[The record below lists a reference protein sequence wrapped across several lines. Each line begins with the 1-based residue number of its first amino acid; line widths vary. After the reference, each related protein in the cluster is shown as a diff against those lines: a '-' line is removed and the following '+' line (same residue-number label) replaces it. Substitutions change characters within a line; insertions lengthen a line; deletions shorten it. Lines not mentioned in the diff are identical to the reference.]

1 MDQGDK
7 PLEAKLET
15 NGHEASVAWAAWRMR
30 CTERTVL
37 YYLKQTK
44 LRGIKVGKSWF
55 IDRASIEAH
64 CAAYGIA
71 EPPSPSSSHHPEL
84 SIQAAPVAEIQPQL
98 AQGPPLSPV
107 MADKE
112 GAEVAWSAGE
122 QQESITKLKVYVA
135 FNEAMKLTD
144 LALSADTTDVCRK
157 RLRELQLNV
166 MEAIGAGYYSNWAEK
181 TNHYLNAKAQ
191 LGAMISLIY
200 SCPHL
205 AKEMSPYLRKVEQ
218 DIIPML
224 GALIGKLFKSRANYN
239 RQKFGDGDGE
249 RYAGNKGRRWSK

>member
-55 IDRASIEAH
+55 IDRASIEAW
-64 CAAYGIA
+64 
-71 EPPSPSSSHHPEL
+71 SS
-84 SIQAAPVAEIQPQL
+84 
-98 AQGPPLSPV
+98 G
-107 MADKE
+107 D
-112 GAEVAWSAGE
+112 

-144 LALSADTTDVCRK
+144 LTLSADTTDVCRK

-205 AKEMSPYLRKVEQ
+205 AKEMSPYLLEQ

-224 GALIGKLFKSRANYN
+224 GALIGKLFKSRAN
-239 RQKFGDGDGE
+239 
-249 RYAGNKGRRWSK
+249 